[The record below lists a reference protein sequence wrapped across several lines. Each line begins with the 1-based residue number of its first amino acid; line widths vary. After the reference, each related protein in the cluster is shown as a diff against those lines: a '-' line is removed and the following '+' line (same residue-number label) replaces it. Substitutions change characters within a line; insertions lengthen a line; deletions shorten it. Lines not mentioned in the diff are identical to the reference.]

1 MKWLVYLFSLYV
13 LLLSGIPCDAD
24 DDCCRSFTE
33 QTSHHP
39 ESETGKNHKP
49 VSPCSPFF
57 ACGAVHAVVVPEAY
71 VVKPLLLPPVAK
83 LHSDYKEPQLR
94 DFSPVIWQP
103 PKQV

>member
-13 LLLSGIPCDAD
+13 LLLSGVPCDAD
-24 DDCCRSFTE
+24 DDCCSDFTT

-39 ESETGKNHKP
+39 GSETGKNHKP

-57 ACGAVHAVVVPEAY
+57 ACGAVHAIVVPEAY
-71 VVKPLLLPPVAK
+71 RVKPLPLQPLAE
-83 LHSDYKEPQLR
+83 LHSNYTAPQLG
-94 DFSPVIWQP
+94 DFSPAIWQP